1 MLNRIRLN
9 IIPKG
14 KRKRNSKEKVSKLLD
29 TVGLGS
35 KKMQKPSQL
44 SYEEQQRVAIVR
56 ALAKDPLLVLAD
68 KPTGNLDIET
78 TRKIMN
84 LMREI
89 NKKQRVTFIISTYD
103 PVVAKMADRVIVLRD
118 GKIVE
123 MVER

>member
-1 MLNRIRLN
+1 
-9 IIPKG
+9 
-14 KRKRNSKEKVSKLLD
+14 
-29 TVGLGS
+29 
-35 KKMQKPSQL
+35 MQKPSQL